1 MGDQEKNPLRPPR
14 PGGRVFDPT
23 GDAPALS
30 PLRHPAAGTA
40 TDAELTVLVATR
52 KGLFFLTGDADRR
65 RFALSEPAFLGS
77 IIHHAV
83 LDSRDR
89 TTLLVAARAGHLG
102 PTVFRSSDRGAS
114 WKEASR
120 PPQFPKA
127 AAGQRGQ
134 VVDQVFFLCPGH
146 SSEPD
151 VWYAGTTPEG
161 VFRSEDGGDTWEPVS
176 GFNDHPSYQVWT
188 GVNLP
193 PDQPRGAPDGPML
206 HSILI
211 DPRDPAHMYVATS
224 DAGVFESTDQG
235 RDWHCLNRG
244 CVATFLPDPTP
255 EFGYD
260 PHCVRIHPEQP
271 DILWQQNHCGI
282 YRMDRREG
290 VWVRVGDNMP
300 KEIGDIGFGIAL
312 HPRDP
317 NTAWVF
323 PMDGTDVWPRTSPGG
338 RPCVYRTRD
347 GGKSWERQDRGLPGR
362 AWYTVKRQ
370 SMCSDLRS
378 PVGIYFGTTS
388 GEVFA
393 SADEGESFRAIAEH
407 LPHVYAVEVA
417 EFAA

>member
-1 MGDQEKNPLRPPR
+1 MSDAEKNPLRPPR

-23 GDAPALS
+23 GDAPAMDAR
-30 PLRHPAAGTA
+30 RHPGEGRTA
-40 TDAELTVLVATR
+40 RGDLAVLVATR
-52 KGLFFLTGDADRR
+52 KGLFFLGSDSRR
-65 RFALSEPAFLGS
+65 RAWTLSEPAFLGS

-83 LDSRDR
+83 LDPRDR
-89 TTLLVAARAGHLG
+89 RTLLVALRAGHLG
-102 PTVFRSSDRGAS
+102 PTVFRSTDRGAT

-120 PPQFPKA
+120 PPAFPKA
-127 AAGQRGQ
+127 REGQRGQ

-146 SSEPD
+146 ASEPGA
-151 VWYAGTTPEG
+151 WYAGTTPEG
-161 VFRSEDGGDTWEPVS
+161 LFRSENAGDTWEPVS
-176 GFNDHPSYQVWT
+176 GFNDHPGYQVWT
-188 GVNLP
+188 GINLP

-211 DPRDPAHMYVATS
+211 DPRDPAHMYLATS
-224 DAGVFESTDQG
+224 DAGVFESTDKG
-235 RDWHCLNRG
+235 ADWRCLNQG

-260 PHCVRIHPEQP
+260 PHCVRIHPAAP

-290 VWVRVGDNMP
+290 VWVRVGDQMP

-312 HPRDP
+312 HARDP

-347 GGKSWERQDRGLPGR
+347 AGKSWERQDRGFPAR

-370 SMCSDLRS
+370 AMCSDERD
-378 PVGIYFGTTS
+378 PVGVYFGTTS

-393 SADEGESFRAIAEH
+393 TADEGESWTAIARH
-407 LPHVYAVEVA
+407 LPHVYAVEIA